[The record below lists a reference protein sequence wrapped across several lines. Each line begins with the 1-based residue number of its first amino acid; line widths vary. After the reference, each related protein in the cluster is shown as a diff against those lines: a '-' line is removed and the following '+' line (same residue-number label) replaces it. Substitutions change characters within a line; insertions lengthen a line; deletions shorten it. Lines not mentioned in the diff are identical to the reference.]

1 MELQPL
7 GRVLIAVGAILLL
20 VGLILVFG
28 GGRYLT
34 FLGRLPGDIRVEGEH
49 TRLYFPIT
57 TCIIISVALTAILYL
72 FSRFR

>member
-1 MELQPL
+1 MQPL